1 MSKEFYFY
9 DAAGTRRRVKE
20 FYFYDSA
27 GARKRVKEA
36 YFYDSA
42 GVRRQF
48 FSSGVKYTFS
58 GPNTSGTGD
67 AATGPLYSIA
77 PYPVA
82 PRGSLTLV
90 SGTPGATIIGLHF
103 TSTTSPQALWIT
115 ANVAG
120 PWPQLEG
127 KKLWVNGVET
137 NMAAGV
143 DYIGAGFGGY
153 YSVTNS
159 FSNVLIQQNTS
170 YTLEFR

>member
-1 MSKEFYFY
+1 MANGIYFY
-9 DAAGTRRRVKE
+9 DSAGARRKIKE

-27 GARKRVKEA
+27 GARRKIKEA

-48 FSSGVKYTFS
+48 FSSGVVYNFN

-67 AATGPLYSIA
+67 SGTGPLYSIA

-82 PRGSLTLV
+82 PRGSLALV

-103 TSTTSPQALWIT
+103 TNTISPQGLWIT

-127 KKLWVNGVET
+127 KKLWINDVET
-137 NMAAGV
+137 NMTAGV
-143 DYIGAGFGGY
+143 NYIGAGFGGY
-153 YSVTNS
+153 YSVTNT
-159 FSNVLIQQNTS
+159 FTNVLVLPNTT
-170 YTLEFR
+170 YKLEFR